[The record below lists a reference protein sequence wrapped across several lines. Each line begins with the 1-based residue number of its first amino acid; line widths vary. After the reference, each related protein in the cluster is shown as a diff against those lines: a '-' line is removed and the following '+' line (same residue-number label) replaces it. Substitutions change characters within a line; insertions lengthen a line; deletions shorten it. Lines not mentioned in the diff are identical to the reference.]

1 MHVLNAMYRLCVVG
15 LAILLVACSATEEP
29 SSASSPGLQPA
40 TPMPS
45 TTSQPVAPSA
55 TSAPRGSAPAQL
67 ALTGEVAYV
76 AGQDPQIFLLDLSTG
91 ESRQL
96 TELRPEHAEL
106 ADTEPMR
113 LVLSCGFGP
122 TELSWSPDGSLLAFS
137 YGSCDAVVYVVD
149 LEGTLRRVGEGRS
162 PDWSPDGRTLIFSPN
177 SPFCARADCGD
188 PPAPGA
194 WNLQVVDV
202 TTGSDPRPLSLH
214 EAARNGGQPAYSP
227 DGKLIAYTGLLPD
240 AAADPEL
247 FAATYVIGA
256 DGTDPRLV
264 ARGAW
269 PSAWLPDN
277 RLLLVDERTGDLRAL
292 DLATTDAVALGG
304 DASFVTAS
312 PDGTRLLLVSTDTA
326 TGASR
331 TRMASLDGETL
342 AETPGYPAAWAPDSS
357 AAVLI
362 DPAGMLAIVDRDGA
376 AAATYELPDAFNLF
390 PPAAWRPGS

>member
-1 MHVLNAMYRLCVVG
+1 MGVLHAMDRLSVLG
-15 LAILLVACSATEEP
+15 LAIILVACSAVQVP
-29 SSASSPGLQPA
+29 SSASSSADPA
-40 TPMPS
+40 ATQTPSP
-45 TTSQPVAPSA
+45 TSQSQAPSA
-55 TSAPRGSAPAQL
+55 TSAPRGSAPAQVG
-67 ALTGEVAYV
+67 LTGEVAYV
-76 AGQDPQIFLLDLSTG
+76 AGQDPQIFLLDLTTG

-96 TELRPEHAEL
+96 TQLRPEHAEL
-106 ADTEPMR
+106 ADAEPMR

-122 TELSWSPDGSLLAFS
+122 ADLSWSPDGSLLAFS
-137 YGSCDAVVYVVD
+137 YGSCEAVVYVVD

-162 PDWSPDGRTLIFSPN
+162 PDWSPDGRTLIFSSN

-214 EAARNGGQPAYSP
+214 EAVRNGGQPAYSP

-256 DGTDPRLV
+256 DGTHPRLV

-269 PSAWLPDN
+269 PSAWLPDG
-277 RLLLVDERTGDLRAL
+277 RLLLVDERSGDLRAL
-292 DLATTDAVALGG
+292 DLTSADAVPLGG
-304 DASFVTAS
+304 AASFVTAS
-312 PDGTRLLLVSTDTA
+312 PDGTRLLLVSTDA
-326 TGASR
+326 ETGAST
-331 TRMASLDGETL
+331 TRLVSLNGDTL
-342 AETPGYPAAWAPDSS
+342 AETPGYPGAWAPDSS

-362 DPAGMLAIVDRDGA
+362 DPASTFAIVDREGEA
-376 AAATYELPDAFNLF
+376 LATYELPNAFNLV

>member
-1 MHVLNAMYRLCVVG
+1 MYRLGVLG
-15 LAILLVACSATEEP
+15 LAILLVACSPVQQP
-29 SSASSPGLQPA
+29 SSASPSSPPPA
-40 TPMPS
+40 TPTPS
-45 TTSQPVAPSA
+45 TTSQPEPPGT
-55 TSAPRGSAPAQL
+55 TSAPKGSTPGQL
-67 ALTGEVAYV
+67 ALTGEIAYV
-76 AGQDPQIFLLDLSTG
+76 AGQDPQIFLLDLATG

-106 ADTEPMR
+106 ADAKPMR

-122 TELSWSPDGSLLAFS
+122 ADLSWSPDGSLLAFS
-137 YGSCDAVVYVVD
+137 YGSCEAVVYLVD

-177 SPFCARADCGD
+177 SPFCAMADCGE

-194 WNLQVVDV
+194 WNLQMVDV

-256 DGTDPRLV
+256 DGTDPRLI

-269 PSAWLPDN
+269 PSTWLPDG

-292 DLATTDAVALGG
+292 DLATTDAVPLGG

-312 PDGTRLLLVSTDTA
+312 PDGTRLLLVNTDTG
-326 TGASR
+326 TGTSM

-342 AETPGYPAAWAPDSS
+342 SETPGYPAAWAPDSS

-362 DPAGMLAIVDRDGA
+362 DPGGLAIVDRDGA
-376 AAATYELPDAFNLF
+376 AVATYELPDAFNLF
-390 PPAAWRPGS
+390 PPAGWRPGS